1 MKERKDNLK
10 QIDNLTKQ
18 VVTQTKKVKELT
30 DEISNWTEH
39 AETLTSRIKEL
50 EEEAVGLKKKEE
62 MDNASLK
69 KEMLTESKTQK
80 KYERLFTIVND
91 LFPAAILGVTSK
103 SGCKKVVGTT
113 SPRYIS

>member
-1 MKERKDNLK
+1 MVKERKDHLK

-18 VVTQTKKVKELT
+18 VVTQAKKVKEST
-30 DEISNWTEH
+30 GEVSNWTEH
-39 AETLTSRIKEL
+39 VETLTNRIKEL

-69 KEMLTESKTQK
+69 KEMLNESKTQK

-91 LFPAAILGVTSK
+91 LFPAAILGVTTK
-103 SGCKKVVGTT
+103 PGGC
-113 SPRYIS
+113 S